1 MGCRGLCSC
10 WGVGQSPAST
20 KFNERSGGKIPFRV
34 IRSQITPF
42 VPISSFSQEKLLT
55 THYHEPAHISH
66 QWTCESV
73 SGSHLRERSD
83 AGRNTTHP
91 LDPDKL
97 TKMEPRVPSL
107 HYNLKR
113 EQNPA
118 FLVSRGSSYYPL
130 CSTPRSRGRSAP
142 MTSPR
147 PWLMF
152 SRKTTFAIL
161 RYLRLRHKVGVP
173 LVQKNR
179 SCKL

>member
-1 MGCRGLCSC
+1 MGCRGFAPC

-34 IRSQITPF
+34 IRSRHTVRADFRVSRKRNSNYTLPR
-42 VPISSFSQEKLLT
+42 T
-55 THYHEPAHISH
+55 CTHIPSMDM
-66 QWTCESV
+66 
-73 SGSHLRERSD
+73 RERERFASQG
-83 AGRNTTHP
+83 AKRRGENTTHP

-107 HYNLKR
+107 HCNLKR